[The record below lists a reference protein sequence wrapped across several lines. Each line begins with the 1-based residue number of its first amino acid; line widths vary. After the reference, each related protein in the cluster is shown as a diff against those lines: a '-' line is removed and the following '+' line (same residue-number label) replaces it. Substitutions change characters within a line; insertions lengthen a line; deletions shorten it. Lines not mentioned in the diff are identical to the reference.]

1 MYLVIGLGKTG
12 NSIARY
18 LKRKELPFAIYDTR
32 QEVHGLAEYQQAYPN
47 VDIYLGNL
55 PEEVY
60 SQVDAVFTSPGV
72 DCNLP
77 QIRRFTELG
86 ILIEGDVE
94 LFAREVSAP
103 VIAIT
108 GTNGKS
114 TVTTLVGEMASRFE
128 IAVAVAGNI
137 GTPVLDLLDNSQQ
150 YGLWVLELSSF
161 QLDLTSSLQ
170 PLGATILNI
179 SPDHIDR
186 HGTFANYIQAKQR
199 VYNNA
204 EYVVYNRD
212 DELTVPNNLDN
223 FPSENVIS
231 YGLDAPQSGH
241 WGLREFS
248 GEIYLAHG
256 TENVMPIAEAKL
268 KGIHNWMNILAAS
281 ALARLAGISYNA
293 IKNALREFSGLAH
306 RCEFIRNIDEVDW
319 VNDSKGTNVGA
330 TVAAINGLGDSI
342 IGKIVLIAGGQ
353 AKGAEFA
360 ELTQVV
366 AKHVRAVIVIGEDA
380 ELITNSLRG
389 VVDIVAA
396 DSMKSAVV
404 KGHELAKAGDMV
416 LLSPACASFD
426 MFRDYNHRGDVFT
439 QEVENL

>member
-18 LKRKELPFAIYDTR
+18 LQRKEQLFAIYDTR
-32 QEVHGLAEYQQAYPN
+32 QTVNDLAGYQEAYPG
-47 VDIYLGNL
+47 VDIYLGSI

-60 SQVDAVFTSPGV
+60 SQVDKVFISPGV
-72 DCNLP
+72 DCSLP
-77 QIRRFTELG
+77 EIRKFTELG
-86 ILIEGDVE
+86 IIIEGDIE
-94 LFAREVSAP
+94 LFAREVNAP

-114 TVTTLVGEMASRFE
+114 TVTTLVGEMARRFE
-128 IAVAVAGNI
+128 ISVAVAGNI
-137 GTPVLDLLDNSQQ
+137 GTPVLDLLDDSQQ

-179 SPDHIDR
+179 SQDHIDR

-199 VYNNA
+199 VYNHA
-204 EYVVYNRD
+204 EYAVYNRD
-212 DELTVPNNLDN
+212 DELTTPNNLDK
-223 FPSENVIS
+223 FASRNVIS
-231 YGLDAPQSGH
+231 YGLDVPQPNH
-241 WGLREFS
+241 WGLREIS
-248 GEIYLAHG
+248 GEVYLAHG
-256 TENVMPIAEAKL
+256 TENIMPISEAKL

-306 RCEFIRNIDEVDW
+306 RCEFIRNLDEVDW

-342 IGKIVLIAGGQ
+342 SGKIILIAGGQ
-353 AKGAEFA
+353 GKGADFS
-360 ELTQVV
+360 ELKQVV
-366 AKHVRAVIVIGEDA
+366 AKHVRVIIVIGEDA
-380 ELITNSLRG
+380 ELITNSLQG
-389 VVDIVAA
+389 IVEIFAA
-396 DSMKSAVV
+396 DSMKGAVV
-404 KGHELAKAGDMV
+404 KGHELAQPGDMV

-426 MFRDYNHRGDVFT
+426 MFRDYNHRGEVFT
-439 QEVENL
+439 EEVGNL